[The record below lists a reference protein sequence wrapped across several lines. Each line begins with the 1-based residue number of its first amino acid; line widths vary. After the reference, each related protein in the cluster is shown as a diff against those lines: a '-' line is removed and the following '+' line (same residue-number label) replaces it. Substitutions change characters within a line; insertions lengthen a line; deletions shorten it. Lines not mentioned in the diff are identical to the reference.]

1 MPANWKFNIPDHVN
15 YYAWQEDIFNEL
27 ECEAVMEIGE
37 KQLFEQAT
45 IGKERKIYKKVRKGT
60 VSWIPV
66 SDETSWI
73 YERVSNCINN
83 LNRDYFKFDLEG
95 FSKDFQFTKYKKNNF
110 YDWHVDRG
118 FGNPNARKLSFSIQ
132 LTNPKKYKGGDLV
145 FCQGTKLDVTNHR
158 KQGTIIAFPSFI
170 LHKVTPV
177 TRGERNSLVGWS
189 TGSNFK

>member
-1 MPANWKFNIPDHVN
+1 MPANWKFHIPDHVN

-95 FSKDFQFTKYKKNNF
+95 FSQDFQFTKYKNNF
-110 YDWHVDRG
+110 YD
-118 FGNPNARKLSFSIQ
+118 
-132 LTNPKKYKGGDLV
+132 
-145 FCQGTKLDVTNHR
+145 CM
-158 KQGTIIAFPSFI
+158 
-170 LHKVTPV
+170 
-177 TRGERNSLVGWS
+177 
-189 TGSNFK
+189 